1 MSKFDILCVTNR
13 HICKGDFLSRI
24 EQIAKLPL
32 KGIILREKDLNESEY
47 LKLAEQVLD
56 ICKKHN
62 ARCILHTYTDVARK
76 LRADAIHLPLS
87 LLQSSSELCDFNEV
101 GASCHSTDDALK
113 AHRLGASYIT
123 AGHVFTTEC
132 KKGVPPRGIAFL
144 NDISTQ
150 SPLPVYAI
158 GGINADNIA
167 KSVTAGANGAAIMS
181 GFMCCP
187 DPESYF
193 DKLKTNIQ

>member
-32 KGIILREKDLNESEY
+32 KGIILREKDLDESEY
-47 LKLAEQVLD
+47 LKLAGQVLD

-62 ARCILHTYTDVARK
+62 AKCILHTYTDVARK

-87 LLQSSSELCDFNEV
+87 LLQSSSELCYFSEV

-113 AHRLGASYIT
+113 AYRFGASYIT

-132 KKGVPPRGIAFL
+132 KKGVPPRGISFL